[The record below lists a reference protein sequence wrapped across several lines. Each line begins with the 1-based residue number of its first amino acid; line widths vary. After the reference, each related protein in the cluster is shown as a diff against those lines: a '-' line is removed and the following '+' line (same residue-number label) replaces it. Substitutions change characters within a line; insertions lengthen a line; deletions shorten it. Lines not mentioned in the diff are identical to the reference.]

1 LSPGSVLARSPQRQ
15 PGQVPELRGQRFD
28 LHIAYQSV
36 NITGRDALATVVNNS
51 LPAPTLRWKEGERV
65 HLRVHNHLAADSSI
79 HWHGMILPSNMDGVP
94 GMSFAGIKPGS
105 YYDYTFDVQQSGTYW
120 YHS

>member
-1 LSPGSVLARSPQRQ
+1 MSKILSTPLPRRRFVTGAAAGAALLGLSPGSVLARSPQRQ

-65 HLRVHNHLAADSSI
+65 YL
-79 HWHGMILPSNMDGVP
+79 
-94 GMSFAGIKPGS
+94 
-105 YYDYTFDVQQSGTYW
+105 
-120 YHS
+120 